1 MIAEHLTAERG
12 EESATTTNVSHGGE
26 TDGDEGHDVTPGDA
40 ARRLHGANN
49 NTAPGQLVVS
59 G

>member
-1 MIAEHLTAERG
+1 MVAEHLTAERG

-26 TDGDEGHDVTPGDA
+26 TDGDEGHDVTPDDA
-40 ARRLHGANN
+40 ARRLHGGKN
-49 NTAPGQLVVS
+49 NTSVCQSVIS